1 MFFPRARENHGR
13 SKITQKKAMNNNR
26 WAKQTRADIQTPFKI
41 QKKQHSII
49 QKRLWEKAK
58 AFFAF
63 HRYFPFSWTN
73 STPLRSSTP
82 LRRQTQEQGEQQAGK
97 QPFIGILNSF
107 KPGEM
112 LFIKSRER
120 DFAIAEHCSVHLL
133 FRKSAPESYFLDRIS
148 YIETLSRCEDPE
160 KRKNWTI
167 RYGWEYSSLS
177 RIIKQIKGKT
187 CLSLG
192 D

>member
-1 MFFPRARENHGR
+1 MRISNVFFPRARENHGT

-58 AFFAF
+58 A
-63 HRYFPFSWTN
+63 
-73 STPLRSSTP
+73 LCSTP

-120 DFAIAEHCSVHLL
+120 DFAIAAHCSVHLL
-133 FRKSAPESYFLDRIS
+133 FRKSALESYFLDRIS
-148 YIETLSRCEDPE
+148 YIETLSRREDPE
-160 KRKNWTI
+160 KRKN
-167 RYGWEYSSLS
+167 
-177 RIIKQIKGKT
+177 
-187 CLSLG
+187 
-192 D
+192 